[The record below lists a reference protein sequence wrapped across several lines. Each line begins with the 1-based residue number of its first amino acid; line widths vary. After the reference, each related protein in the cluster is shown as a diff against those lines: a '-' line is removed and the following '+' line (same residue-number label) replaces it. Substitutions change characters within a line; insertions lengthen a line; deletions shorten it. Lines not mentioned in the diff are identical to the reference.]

1 MRKFARLLRRECL
14 KFKLNPLGKEAEG
27 LQSEKYATGAAA
39 PAAAAPAATFNT
51 YDADYVKSATELKT
65 VCAVWM
71 LSSANTATTV
81 KMKLHISQVN
91 NRWAMVFDDP
101 ANAITDAQKK
111 EEYTIYLDNFHY
123 ACKSKKTSCTVKEYS
138 KVMSKFSSQANVAL
152 YATAMTDFLSK
163 LTNENF
169 DPAVFKDAV
178 ILQSKRHATHTSKS
192 FIFAPANKDK
202 LAEIEAFINEKYMA
216 GQVGAL
222 RDQIWLNKNAIGLT
236 PKDQI
241 PAMYFEVVGGKA
253 AKLETIE
260 VDVSADGIYNKLTG
274 DNKIPFK
281 HVQEQN
287 MVCKIEFNTATSSP
301 DLTTLVDGI
310 RDKLCCVNITM
321 DGKAAH
327 LCAQN
332 TERCQHYA
340 NKIVLTAVQKCNG
353 FKDAVA
359 RLTKYKEAH
368 PVVTY
373 D

>member
-1 MRKFARLLRRECL
+1 
-14 KFKLNPLGKEAEG
+14 
-27 LQSEKYATGAAA
+27 
-39 PAAAAPAATFNT
+39 
-51 YDADYVKSATELKT
+51 
-65 VCAVWM
+65 M

-91 NRWAMVFDDP
+91 NRWTMVFDDP
-101 ANAITDAQKK
+101 ATPITDSQKK

-123 ACKSKKTSCTVKEYS
+123 ACKTKKTSCKVKEYS
-138 KVMSKFSSQANVAL
+138 KVMAKFASEAHV
-152 YATAMTDFLSK
+152 TAYSTTITDYLSK

-169 DPAVFKDAV
+169 DPAIFKDAI

-202 LAEIEAFINEKYMA
+202 LSEIEAFISEKYMA
-216 GQVGAL
+216 GQIGAI

-236 PKDQI
+236 PKDKI
-241 PAMYFEVVGGKA
+241 PAMYFEIVGGKA
-253 AKLETIE
+253 SKLETIE

-274 DNKIPFK
+274 DNKVPFK
-281 HVQEQN
+281 HVQDQN
-287 MVCKIEFNTATSSP
+287 KVCKIEFNTAASSP

-321 DGKAAH
+321 DGKATH
-327 LCAQN
+327 ICAQN
-332 TERCQHYA
+332 TERCQHYT

-353 FKDAVA
+353 YKDAVE
-359 RLTKYKEAH
+359 RIKNYKDAH